1 VSSPPT
7 EGSTISSLFEATRLG
22 LSRLALG
29 HADELARALER
40 ACEASASALS
50 VERVGIWF
58 ISTSGDELRCAALY
72 EATREAC
79 SSGAVLQL
87 ELLPGYVTALETH
100 RVLQSPGEGDA
111 QVSAGLRQSY
121 LQPLDIRAT
130 LEASIFRQGEVVGV
144 VRYEHTG
151 GPRQWSSRDR
161 HFAASVADLTA
172 VLLEQ
177 ATRLDVEAALS
188 AQRERLAKAERM
200 EALSRMSAGVAHD
213 FNNVL
218 TALLLKIDGV
228 RFERPQDTELT
239 RELGEA
245 LEIGARGA
253 RLVQQLLT
261 FARAKV
267 PTPQPVD
274 FARSLRELTPMLST
288 LAQGRAVLRV
298 DRPTKPALVSID
310 PSQLEQV
317 IMNLVIN
324 ACDASSVEESVITV
338 RLTLEEDAICLT
350 VADQGAGMDAAT
362 RERIFEPFF
371 STKPRGSGLGLS
383 TVYSIVQQ
391 AGGNVAV
398 DSSEG
403 QGSTF
408 SVRLPRIQ

>member
-1 VSSPPT
+1 VT
-7 EGSTISSLFEATRLG
+7 VTDVEGSTTSSLFEATRLG
-22 LSRLALG
+22 LSRLALS
-29 HADELARALER
+29 HADELHRALER
-40 ACEASASALS
+40 ACEASAKALV

-72 EATREAC
+72 ELTRDAS
-79 SSGAVLQL
+79 SSGAVLRL
-87 ELLPGYVTALETH
+87 ELLPGYIEALETH
-100 RVLQSPGEGDA
+100 RALQSPGPGDA
-111 QVSAGLRQSY
+111 VISSGMRQTY
-121 LQPLDIRAT
+121 LLPHDIRAT
-130 LEASIFRQGEVVGV
+130 LDAPVFRLGEVVGV

-151 GPRQWSSRDR
+151 SSREWSSRDR
-161 HFAASVADLTA
+161 HFGASVADLTA

-188 AQRERLAKAERM
+188 AQRERMAKTERM

-218 TALLLKIDGV
+218 TAMLLKIESV
-228 RFERPQDTELT
+228 RLERSGDTQLG
-239 RELGEA
+239 RELGEV
-245 LEIGARGA
+245 LEAGERGA

-267 PTPQPVD
+267 PSPKPVD
-274 FARSLRELTPMLST
+274 FARTLRELSPMLTT
-288 LAQGRAVLRV
+288 LAQGRTRLRV
-298 DRPTKPALVSID
+298 ERPEALALVSID

-324 ACDASSVEESVITV
+324 ACDASTTEGSEV
-338 RLTLEEDAICLT
+338 RVQLTLETDTICLT
-350 VADQGAGMDAAT
+350 VVDQGAGMDAAT

-371 STKPRGSGLGLS
+371 STKARGSGLGLS

-391 AGGNVAV
+391 AGGSVAV
-398 DSSEG
+398 ESSEG
-403 QGSTF
+403 RGSTF